1 MSMKATCSNFSVNRR
16 KKGGGRDQA
25 YLLCF
30 QNKKRPKI
38 AALILS
44 LCTENVAGPLVNKAL
59 LS

>member
-1 MSMKATCSNFSVNRR
+1 MKVTCSNFSVNGK
-16 KKGGGRDQA
+16 KKGTNDQA

-44 LCTENVAGPLVNKAL
+44 QNLCTENAAGPLVNKAL